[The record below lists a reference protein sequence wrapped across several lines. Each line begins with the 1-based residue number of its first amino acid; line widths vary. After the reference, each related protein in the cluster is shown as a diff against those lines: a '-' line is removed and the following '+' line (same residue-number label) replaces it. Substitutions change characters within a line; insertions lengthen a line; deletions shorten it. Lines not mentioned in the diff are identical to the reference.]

1 MFLSHPSLRDSEEG
15 NGSRF
20 LPVIPQEGVER
31 EELELQHEGFSLDLR
46 EFSRLSVRPWKRS
59 PKEEG
64 ETLLKSE
71 CICFLRVGR
80 RRSLKFEGALGC
92 FPGDNSV
99 LYCWETPRHE
109 SPGLTSFPQLNSLGV
124 TLWREMAV
132 FSFPFDQFQSP
143 GLFLICT

>member
-1 MFLSHPSLRDSEEG
+1 MFLSHPSLRDSEED

-20 LPVIPQEGVER
+20 LPVIPQEGVE
-31 EELELQHEGFSLDLR
+31 LQHEGFSLDLS
-46 EFSRLSVRPWKRS
+46 EFSRLSVPPWKRS
-59 PKEEG
+59 LKEEG

-71 CICFLRVGR
+71 CACFLHGGR
-80 RRSLKFEGALGC
+80 RRTLKSEGALGC

-124 TLWREMAV
+124 ALWREMAV
-132 FSFPFDQFQSP
+132 FSFPFDQFQSH
-143 GLFLICT
+143 GLFLICA